1 MPFAPRHYLHP
12 MDLFLQ
18 GLLIGATLTVMIG
31 PITFTILDAS
41 LSGGISHGI
50 ATATGMW
57 CSDVL
62 YISLCYFGAQQL
74 RDTMQSAEMTQ
85 VIGTIGGLILI
96 CIGLF
101 IWLSRRQRERKVPR
115 HKILHYS
122 GHWLRGFVV
131 NTFAP
136 FSLIFWPTV
145 TLTIVLPKATSTPHA
160 STFYIG
166 VLSSIVIGDIL
177 KSFFAGWISHR
188 ISVVTIMQ
196 IRTGLAVL
204 FVLVGLFSLGR
215 VVWEII

>member
-1 MPFAPRHYLHP
+1 

-31 PITFTILDAS
+31 PITFTILEAS
-41 LSGGISHGI
+41 LSGGTSHGI

-57 CSDVL
+57 CSDIL

-74 RDTMQSAEMTQ
+74 RETLQSAEMTQ
-85 VIGTIGGLILI
+85 IIGTIGGCILI

-101 IWLSRRQRERKVPR
+101 IWKSRRKKERPVPR

-136 FSLIFWPTV
+136 FSLLFWPTV
-145 TLTIVLPKATSTPHA
+145 TLTIVLPKAISTPHA
-160 STFYIG
+160 SSFYIG
-166 VLSSIVIGDIL
+166 VLSSIMIGDMF
-177 KSFFAGWISHR
+177 KSVFAGWINHR
-188 ISVVTIMQ
+188 VSIVTIMQ
-196 IRTGLAVL
+196 IRVGLAVL
-204 FVLVGLFSLGR
+204 FVVVGLFSLGR
-215 VVWEII
+215 VVWEIL